1 MKGLFQYNWDVRHAW
16 FKWCLN
22 QPQEELVKKR
32 SGGMGSIMKN
42 LFHIVDVETSWI
54 YAILEKPDIQPDYS
68 HYQTIQQIVQFSDV
82 HRSEIE
88 SVVFNYSSA
97 FEHLPV
103 KAAWSVET
111 YTQGDIL
118 RHLIAHE
125 IHHIGQISV
134 WARESGSAPV
144 SASYVGRKV

>member
-1 MKGLFQYNWDVRHAW
+1 
-16 FKWCLN
+16 
-22 QPQEELVKKR
+22 
-32 SGGMGSIMKN
+32 MGSIKKN
-42 LFHIVDVETSWI
+42 LFHIVDVEVSWI

-68 HYQTIQQIVQFSDV
+68 HYQTIQQIARFSDL

-88 SVVFNYSSA
+88 SVIFNYSSA

-103 KAAWSVET
+103 KAAWSDEVC
-111 YTQGDIL
+111 TQGDIL

-144 SASYVGRKV
+144 SASYIGRKI